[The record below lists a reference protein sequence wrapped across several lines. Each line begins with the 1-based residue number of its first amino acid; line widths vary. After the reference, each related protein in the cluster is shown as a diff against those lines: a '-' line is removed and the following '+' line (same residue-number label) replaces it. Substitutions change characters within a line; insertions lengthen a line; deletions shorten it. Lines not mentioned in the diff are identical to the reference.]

1 MSILQEIKRYK
12 LDFVKNQKN
21 NISQSE
27 IIDNCKNISTE
38 VQNTFSKKLLIENDG
53 QISIIG
59 ELKRSSPSAGNIVDK
74 SIDLINI
81 AKKYEENG
89 ISCIS
94 ILTDEKYFN
103 GSNEDLINVKEN
115 ISLPILRKDF
125 IVDEYQ
131 IYESK
136 MIGANCL
143 LLILSILDDS
153 TAHLYEEI
161 SLKLGLDVLIEVHN
175 EDEMKRAELMK
186 SPLIGINNRNLNDFS
201 VDLDNSIRLSKSVK
215 NDKVIVAESGI
226 NTRADIDHIRNNSC
240 IDTFLVGE
248 SLMKSSDLGKNVRNL
263 INQDIKKIL

>member
-1 MSILQEIKRYK
+1 MSILQDIKKYK

-27 IIDNCKNISTE
+27 IINNCKNISSE
-38 VQNTFSKKLLIENDG
+38 EKNIFAKKLLILNNS

-59 ELKRSSPSAGNIVDK
+59 ELKRSSPSVGKIVDK
-74 SIDLINI
+74 SIALIEI
-81 AKKYEENG
+81 AKKYEKNG

-103 GSNEDLINVKEN
+103 GSNYDLIDVKKH

-136 MIGANCL
+136 MIGANCI
-143 LLILSILDDS
+143 LLILSILDDKK
-153 TAHLYEEI
+153 AHQLERI
-161 SLKLGLDVLIEVHN
+161 SLDLGLDVLIEVHN
-175 EDEMKRAELMK
+175 DEEMKRAETMK

-201 VDLDNSIRLSKSVK
+201 VDIDNSIRLSKSAK
-215 NDKVIVAESGI
+215 ADKVIVAESGI
-226 NTRADIDHIRNNSC
+226 NTRVDIDHIRKNSC
-240 IDTFLVGE
+240 IDTFLIGE
-248 SLMKSSDLGKNVRNL
+248 SLMKSSNLSENVKNL
-263 INQDIKKIL
+263 IN

>member
-1 MSILQEIKRYK
+1 MSILQEIKKYK
-12 LDFVKNQKN
+12 LDFVENQKK

-27 IIDNCKNISTE
+27 IIDNCKNISSDE
-38 VQNTFSKKLLIENDG
+38 KSVFSKKLLIENNN

-59 ELKRSSPSAGNIVDK
+59 ELKRSSPSAGKIVDK
-74 SIDLINI
+74 SINLIEI

-103 GSNEDLINVKEN
+103 GSNHDLIDVKKH

-136 MIGANCL
+136 MIGANCI
-143 LLILSILDDS
+143 LLILSILDDKR
-153 TAHLYEEI
+153 AHQFEKI
-161 SLKLGLDVLIEVHN
+161 SLDLGLDVLIEVHN
-175 EDEMKRAELMK
+175 DEEMKRAEIMK

-201 VDLDNSIRLSKSVK
+201 VDIDNSIRLSKSAK
-215 NDKVIVAESGI
+215 GDKVIVAESGI
-226 NTRADIDHIRNNSC
+226 NTRADINHIRENSC
-240 IDTFLVGE
+240 ISTFLIGE
-248 SLMKSSDLGKNVRNL
+248 SLMKSSNLGENVRNL
-263 INQDIKKIL
+263 IN

>member
-1 MSILQEIKRYK
+1 MSILQEIKEYK

-27 IIDNCKNISTE
+27 IINNCKNISSKEKNIFT
-38 VQNTFSKKLLIENDG
+38 KKLLIENNSR
-53 QISIIG
+53 ISIIG
-59 ELKRSSPSAGNIVDK
+59 ELKRSSPSAGNIVDQ
-74 SIDLINI
+74 SINLIEI
-81 AKKYEENG
+81 AKEYEEG
-89 ISCIS
+89 GVSCIS

-103 GSNEDLINVKEN
+103 GSNQDLINVKEN

-143 LLILSILDDS
+143 LLILSMIDDN
-153 TAHLYEEI
+153 TAHMYEEI

-175 EDEMKRAELMK
+175 EEEMKRAQKMK

-201 VDLDNSIRLSKSVK
+201 VDIENSIKISKEVK
-215 NDKVIVAESGI
+215 NDKLIIAESGI
-226 NTRADIDHIRNNSC
+226 NTRADIDYIRNNSC

-248 SLMKSSDLGKNVRNL
+248 SLMKSSNLSENVRNL
-263 INQDIKKIL
+263 IN

>member
-1 MSILQEIKRYK
+1 MSILQEIKKYK

-21 NISQSE
+21 RISQSE
-27 IIDNCKNISTE
+27 IIDNCNDISSEEKNI
-38 VQNTFSKKLLIENDG
+38 FSKKLIVESNS

-103 GSNEDLINVKEN
+103 GSNDDLINVKEN

-131 IYESK
+131 VYESK

-153 TAHLYEEI
+153 AAHMYEEI
-161 SLKLGLDVLIEVHN
+161 SFKLGLDVLIEVHN
-175 EDEMKRAELMK
+175 EEEMKRAEKMK

-201 VDLDNSIRLSKSVK
+201 VNLNNSIKISRSVK
-215 NDKVIVAESGI
+215 SDKIIIAESGI
-226 NTRADIDHIRNNSC
+226 NTRKEIDHIRKNSC

-248 SLMKSSDLGKNVRNL
+248 SLMKSSNLSENVRNL
-263 INQDIKKIL
+263 IN